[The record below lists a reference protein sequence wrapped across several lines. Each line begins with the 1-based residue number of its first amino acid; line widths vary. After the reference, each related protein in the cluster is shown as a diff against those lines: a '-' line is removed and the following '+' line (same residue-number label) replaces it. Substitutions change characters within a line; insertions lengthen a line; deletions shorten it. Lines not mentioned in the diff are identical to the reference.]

1 MRLTS
6 ALLRQ
11 HIGFHFKRHW
21 IVQGK
26 RVPSETGAT
35 AELAARGIPV
45 VDPSEVIRE
54 RRELGP
60 RVEVVGQLPPEV
72 KFDENH
78 PLYKREPCY
87 VFGDRNVLLEGVRQ
101 AQVLLNAV
109 VYDELPL
116 KVEERLEKTK
126 IPTVLDRS
134 MQQSVLAALVFD
146 AEQVKTAV
154 VKDPE
159 RPAYKLPRNYGIS
172 DERRNRLLLSK
183 LLVHCERFTGPSV
196 ATSRKIL
203 SNVRFVVPLAKDLDR
218 IQLSLRADTF
228 ITSSAAITPYDSSVY
243 RPQDQTLPDL
253 FPLRE
258 TVTMPSSHF
267 YEWRTEYPIRKADY
281 RFAHP
286 HTILVHCAPG
296 DVANQFETPV
306 TDDQREGRLMLK
318 AFSVAASRARQLY
331 GESVKV
337 LPRPITVQAV
347 QTDSKWFHFGI
358 FQLNTLDLEAS
369 NEQQNQGTRNLWF
382 RKPRMDLYGE
392 CGYLV
397 GKPTL
402 QEYNRE
408 VLRHLAV
415 FYASS

>member
-6 ALLRQ
+6 VVLRQ

-45 VDPSEVIRE
+45 VDPNALIRE

-72 KFDENH
+72 KFDETH

-87 VFGDRNVLLEGVRQ
+87 VYGDRNVLLEGVRQ
-101 AQVLLNAV
+101 AQVLVNTV

-126 IPTVLDRS
+126 IPTALDRS

-183 LLVHCERFTGPSV
+183 LLLHCERFTGPSV
-196 ATSRKIL
+196 ASSRKIL

-218 IQLSLRADTF
+218 CRVPAPGP
-228 ITSSAAITPYDSSVY
+228 TPAGSV
-243 RPQDQTLPDL
+243 
-253 FPLRE
+253 PLRE
-258 TVTMPSSHF
+258 TVTIPTSNH
-267 YEWRTEYPIRKADY
+267 YEWQTQYPIRRADY
-281 RFAHP
+281 RFANP
-286 HTILVHCAPG
+286 HTILVHCSPA

-318 AFSVAASRARQLY
+318 AFAVAASRARQLY
-331 GESVKV
+331 GDSVKL

-358 FQLNTLDLEAS
+358 YQLNTLDLEADGDG
-369 NEQQNQGTRNLWF
+369 QNQPARNLWF

-397 GKPTL
+397 GKPAL
-402 QEYNRE
+402 HEYNRE

-415 FYASS
+415 FYGSS

>member
-126 IPTVLDRS
+126 IPTALDRS

-228 ITSSAAITPYDSSVY
+228 ITSTAAITPYDSSVY

-318 AFSVAASRARQLY
+318 AFSVAAARARQLY
-331 GESVKV
+331 GGSVKV

-415 FYASS
+415 FYGST